1 MSSTLPEVPD
11 PVHSL
16 PKHCGTSASPHPS
29 TSPAISANQSIYVS
43 DFHVTGMADAS
54 RSQARNYPGPGF
66 GRARVIRAGAA
77 ARQPLRYTRWRSA
90 ANPTEP
96 ARRYQTNPTQV
107 EIAGV
112 RSHAVAEP
120 IQRSG
125 RSASAEKY
133 KTNPMWR
140 RNRQTIDYR
149 RRRQTWTL
157 APDEP
162 DLRSITK
169 RSQRSSHAVTERS
182 QQSSRNAPAED
193 YKTKPT
199 WPSNPTNRSFPAVA
213 PAYARTTA
221 PNETCMTAASA
232 AAWPLEKTNPLRRPA
247 KENQSPCCPPPEYLR
262 KNRTLGGLPNE
273 AIAAQKTRSPFRRRC
288 LTKLAWPPRFGR
300 LSPPRM
306 KAQRFC
312 TAARALEKTNP
323 LRQPAKENKGVAS
336 CRQSICGTSQRI
348 AGSRRRRN
356 TKQTQCGSGPAFLGS
371 CVTPGA
377 LSE

>member
-1 MSSTLPEVPD
+1 MSSTLPQVPD
-11 PVHSL
+11 PVHRL

-140 RNRQTIDYR
+140 RNRQTIDSR

-221 PNETCMTAASA
+221 PNKTCMTAVSP
-232 AAWPLEKTNPLRRPA
+232 AAWPLEKTNPLWRPA
-247 KENQSPCCPPPEYLR
+247 KGNKGPCCPPAEYLR
-262 KNRTLGGLPNE
+262 KNRTRGASPNE
-273 AIAAQKTRSPFRRRC
+273 AIAARKNSQSARTPLPNKTCHERRLQAV
-288 LTKLAWPPRFGR
+288 LTTGDENATLR
-300 LSPPRM
+300 
-306 KAQRFC
+306 
-312 TAARALEKTNP
+312 AAAGPLEKTNP
-323 LRQPAKENKGVAS
+323 LWRPAKQNKGVAS
-336 CRQSICGTSQRI
+336 RCQRI
-348 AGSRRRRN
+348 FGRTQRRGRMASAQEYKTNPMWQWAGLPRLLRHTRS
-356 TKQTQCGSGPAFLGS
+356 T
-371 CVTPGA
+371 
-377 LSE
+377 E